1 MFFFASKV
9 LGFVATPSNFLI
21 GCVVVGGLL
30 LFTRFARAGRRLVL
44 AAGVLLLLFGVT
56 PLSKL
61 LILPLD
67 QRFPPWDSAGR
78 APDGIIVLGGSV
90 VPKFLDRGVHS
101 LLNEA
106 AERVTAAVELA
117 RRYPETKIVLSGGSA
132 TILPGIRHTES
143 EATAALL
150 ETLGVPRAR
159 LIIEDRSRTTAENA
173 TFTKTIADVKPGER
187 WLLITSAS
195 HMPRAVGTFRKAGF
209 PVEAFSVDTKT
220 SGPDDLVRPFDKM
233 SSGLKLTDA
242 AVHEWVGLVAYW
254 LAGRTSVLFP
264 GPQTAKP

>member
-21 GCVVVGGLL
+21 GCVVGGALL
-30 LFTRFARAGRRLVL
+30 LFTRFARSGRRLVL

-61 LILPLD
+61 LIEPLD
-67 QRFPPWDSAGR
+67 QRFPPWDPAGK

-90 VPKFLDRGVHS
+90 VPAFLDRGVHS

-106 AERVTAAVELA
+106 AERVTAAVDLA
-117 RRYPETKIVLSGGSA
+117 RRYPEAKIVLSGGNA
-132 TILPGIRHTES
+132 TILPGVRHTES

-150 ETLGVPRAR
+150 ETLGVPRTR
-159 LIIEDRSRTTAENA
+159 LVIEDRSRTTAENA
-173 TFTKTIADVKPGER
+173 TFTRAIADVKPGEC
-187 WLLITSAS
+187 WLLITSAN

-209 PVEAFSVDTKT
+209 PVEAFPVDMKT
-220 SGPDDLVRPFDKM
+220 TGPNDIRPFDKM
-233 SSGLKLTDA
+233 SSGLKLTDVG
-242 AVHEWVGLVAYW
+242 VHEWIGLIGYWVG
-254 LAGRTSVLFP
+254 GRTSELFP
-264 GPQTAKP
+264 GPQPAKR